1 MSIIVAIF
9 LMASSV
15 NQAGNKSCESST
27 SAPFTLNDAAPC
39 LRIPSY
45 REKIQAKALAGDP
58 SSASLL
64 VDYYLDG
71 AGDDRGLA
79 ILWMRQYLRNGGAP
93 SVMYGQMLIET
104 NDPKDALQA
113 EKMLTEM
120 SRSGDVAAAEVFG
133 DYLLLRNRKYE
144 ASAQYFVG
152 AVAGNAL
159 MMEKL
164 SKLLFE
170 RSDNYS
176 HRLAIYW
183 MLEASK
189 MFKPETYRNKELK
202 DAANAMAAK
211 SGINIDKLEEYL
223 DQW

>member
-15 NQAGNKSCESST
+15 NQDGNKGCEGSV
-27 SAPFTLNDAAPC
+27 SAPFTLSDAAPC
-39 LRIPSY
+39 LRNPSY

-58 SSASLL
+58 DSASLL

-71 AGDDRGLA
+71 AGDDRDLA
-79 ILWMRQYLRNGGAP
+79 LLWMRQYLSNGGAP
-93 SVMYGQMLIET
+93 SVMYCQMLFET
-104 NDPKDALQA
+104 SDPKDASQA
-113 EKMLTEM
+113 EDMLAEM
-120 SRSGDVAAAEVFG
+120 SRSGNVAAAEVLG
-133 DYLLLRNRKYE
+133 DYLFLRNRKYE

-152 AVAGNAL
+152 AAAGNAL

-189 MFKPETYRNKELK
+189 MFKPGTYRNKELK
-202 DAANAMAAK
+202 HAANTMAAK
-211 SGINIDKLEEYL
+211 SGINVGKLEEYL
-223 DQW
+223 DQ